1 MRFQMLVQLSNIIIL
16 FIPLVLLPIL
26 LSIALFRDSFDTAF
40 HWWSGILL
48 ISLTAI
54 IFHALNI
61 NPAVYC
67 VIITVSILALS
78 IWQKQAIKQHI
89 LRAKELIQ
97 HIDYVVVIMVVIV
110 LVFSGILVV
119 LTQPI
124 PQGGDTFSIWLNKTK
139 SIYSGIPHPALPVA
153 QYPSLGPT
161 FQAFAM
167 RFTGGYEPVYGLFFG
182 PIAYCFWVLSL
193 FGVIKQ
199 RSGWI
204 MVAILRSISMLF
216 FDDYVVDGYQDKLLT
231 MCASMSVLSYLQLF
245 SEYSLPS
252 NQEGSRM
259 LQLLFW
265 LGTFF
270 AAMLSLIKSEGTIMG
285 LILVGASLL
294 AIYLTRPKQLSTFL
308 KKNYP
313 SIITFIVIVL
323 LWPLIL
329 YTGNV
334 NLSNIQG
341 DNLTLESLFDI
352 PRNIE
357 RIFFIWPY
365 FINYFRKTS
374 LMLFFSVFLTTF
386 AFFKS
391 PQQRIS
397 LAYLWLIWLVHSLFI
412 VLAFLSTRAPLI
424 WHLDTAFNR
433 LTSQHAF
440 IYPLIILLVI
450 AFLLGTTNHKVTLV
464 DSVSI
469 ANL

>member
-1 MRFQMLVQLSNIIIL
+1 MSNQLSDLVIL

-26 LSIALFRDSFDTAF
+26 LSIALFRSSFDTAF
-40 HWWSGILL
+40 HWWSGVLL

-54 IFHALNI
+54 IFHALKI

-78 IWQKQAIKQHI
+78 IWRKRAIKQHI
-89 LRAKELIQ
+89 LRAKEPIQ
-97 HIDYVVVIMVVIV
+97 YIDYAMAIIVVIV
-110 LVFSGILVV
+110 LVFSGILVI

-124 PQGGDTFSIWLNKTK
+124 PLGGDTFSIWLNKTK
-139 SIYSGIPHPALPVA
+139 SIYNGIPYPTLPVV

-193 FGVIKQ
+193 FSVIKQ

-204 MVAILRSISMLF
+204 MVAILCSISILF
-216 FDDYVVDGYQDKLLT
+216 FDDYVVNGYQDKILM
-231 MCASMSVLSYLQLF
+231 MCASMSVLSYLQFF

-252 NQEGSRM
+252 KQEGSRT

-285 LILVGASLL
+285 LILVTASLL
-294 AIYLTRPKQLSTFL
+294 VVGLTQPGQIKVFIQ
-308 KKNYP
+308 KNYM
-313 SIITFIVIVL
+313 SIIMFVVLVL

-329 YTGNV
+329 YAGNV
-334 NLSNIQG
+334 NLSNVQG
-341 DNLTLESLFDI
+341 DNLTLESISDI
-352 PRNIE
+352 PQNMG
-357 RIFFIWPY
+357 RIFIIGHY
-365 FINYFRKTS
+365 FINSFHEIYV
-374 LMLFFSVFLTTF
+374 MLIFSVFLTIF
-386 AFFKS
+386 ALLKV
-391 PQQRIS
+391 PRLRIT
-397 LAYLWLIWLVHSLFI
+397 LAYLWLIWFVHSLFI
-412 VLAFLSTRAPLI
+412 AFAFLSTRAPLI
-424 WHLDTAFNR
+424 WHLDTAFYR

-440 IYPLIILLVI
+440 VYPLIILFVT
-450 AFLLGTTNHKVTLV
+450 ASLLDTTNDKISLV
-464 DSVSI
+464 ESVSI
-469 ANL
+469 ANS